1 MNILIFTIC
10 LMCCVMDILSVSD
23 KNYVKVL
30 SSEGS
35 VLQNP
40 YQLKTYLSSQ
50 ILDGI
55 SSTLTIVNSGETNV
69 ELFDEIFRLGTGT
82 VGMHN

>member
-1 MNILIFTIC
+1 MNVLIFTIC
-10 LMCCVMDILSVSD
+10 LTSCIINVLSLSD

-30 SSEGS
+30 SSEGT

-55 SSTLTIVNSGETNV
+55 SSTLMIVNSGETNV

-82 VGMHN
+82 IGK

>member
-1 MNILIFTIC
+1 MNTLIFTC
-10 LMCCVMDILSVSD
+10 LISFIINVISLSD
-23 KNYVKVL
+23 QNYVKVL
-30 SSEGS
+30 SPEGI

-55 SSTLTIVNSGETNV
+55 SSTLMIVNSGETNV
-69 ELFDEIFRLGTGT
+69 VLFDEIFRLGTGAI
-82 VGMHN
+82 GKIF